1 MRLFVWCS
9 HYRCPSCRTRMFW
22 SDDGD
27 EGESGD
33 GEIADGGEGDG
44 DEETMDEHEEM
55 SDEEDENY
63 EEDDGFEEEDGLDD
77 SDRGSDDVA
86 SDVMQSPSSSSPLT
100 MSSTEENGVAQR
112 LVNAIFHALSSSSV
126 DGENDLEDGADHD
139 ENVDAVESTHD
150 HRTS

>member
-1 MRLFVWCS
+1 
-9 HYRCPSCRTRMFW
+9 MFW

-33 GEIADGGEGDG
+33 GEIADVDEGDG

-55 SDEEDENY
+55 SGEEDENY
-63 EEDDGFEEEDGLDD
+63 EEDNDSEEEDGLDD

-86 SDVMQSPSSSSPLT
+86 SNVMQSPTSSSSHLA

-126 DGENDLEDGADHD
+126 DGQNGLEDSADHD
-139 ENVDAVESTHD
+139 ENVDAVESTHG